1 MKLFT
6 NRRLFT
12 KILFCFL
19 LVAAVTGLVGYL
31 GVQNINDLAAGVAEV
46 YEKQAL
52 PIYQA
57 SNMLSLFNQMHA
69 DARDMILAE
78 DYDEIKKHLDNVHKW
93 NAQIT
98 VLAAEFSKLKHQRL
112 IEQAF
117 DDFIKKRAAYNIEVE
132 KLFNLAIQNNDAEAI
147 ELLHGEMEQAALV
160 QQVALQKLMEMALAD
175 AEANATNNREQA
187 TVVAN
192 TLRTW
197 VFVAI
202 ALAVVLGFIISRHI
216 SKPINKLVAAANS
229 LAEGRLDITIDI
241 DTKDEVGILAG
252 AFKKM
257 TDNMNLALTNIWT
270 AAEQVASGAKQV
282 SDSSMELSQGATE
295 QASSIEELT
304 ASLEEVLTQTK
315 QNAENANKA
324 SEIADAAKNDA
335 RQGDTEMQDL
345 LMAMEEI
352 NISSANISR
361 IIRVIDEIAFQ
372 TNILSLNAAIEAA
385 RAGQYGKGFAV
396 VAEEV
401 RNLAARSADAAKE
414 TAELIELSKQKAT
427 EGKRIAGQT
436 AEALEKI
443 IGGITE
449 VANIMAGIAVAS
461 NEQASAISQINDGV
475 VLVSDVT
482 QSNSATS
489 EETAAASEELS
500 GQAELLKNQVARFTL
515 KAGETAVADDVSGEK
530 AVTDETKKRGVK
542 AGLKKLAGR
551 LLRRKVQT
559 EEQRETEPAPEDVE
573 KTVLQEAAAGAEIRL
588 PDDENLAADKDNAPK
603 DSLSDSEF
611 GKYS

>member
-1 MKLFT
+1 
-6 NRRLFT
+6 
-12 KILFCFL
+12 
-19 LVAAVTGLVGYL
+19 
-31 GVQNINDLAAGVAEV
+31 
-46 YEKQAL
+46 
-52 PIYQA
+52 
-57 SNMLSLFNQMHA
+57 
-69 DARDMILAE
+69 
-78 DYDEIKKHLDNVHKW
+78 
-93 NAQIT
+93 
-98 VLAAEFSKLKHQRL
+98 
-112 IEQAF
+112 
-117 DDFIKKRAAYNIEVE
+117 
-132 KLFNLAIQNNDAEAI
+132 
-147 ELLHGEMEQAALV
+147 MEQAALV

-324 SEIADAAKNDA
+324 SEVADAAKNDA